1 MESKWLQNYN
11 PHAKTT
17 AYLERE
23 EKERA
28 EREELLAKVKEI
40 NRLTNLNK
48 EKKRSGKWRKQC
60 EVLANIIEKERE
72 INETSLLE
80 QSGLSIWVFKK
91 LKPYLLELYS
101 DIDYIK
107 KEKKYSYNNNNELL
121 SLFFRLMLWV
131 LCYNEYR
138 IRIGQVQ

>member
-1 MESKWLQNYN
+1 MAWIN

-23 EKERA
+23 KKERA
-28 EREELLAKVKEI
+28 EREELLAKEREI

-48 EKKRSGKWRKQC
+48 ERKRSKKWLEQC
-60 EVLANIIEKERE
+60 ESLANIIKKERE

-91 LKPYLLELYS
+91 LKPHLLELYS
-101 DIDYIK
+101 EINYIK
-107 KEKKYSYNNNNELL
+107 KEKKYFFINNESEFSL
-121 SLFFRLMLWV
+121 SFLD
-131 LCYNEYR
+131 
-138 IRIGQVQ
+138 

>member
-1 MESKWLQNYN
+1 MAWIN
-11 PHAKTT
+11 PHIKTT

-23 EKERA
+23 EKKRA
-28 EREELLAKVKEI
+28 EREELLAKEREI

-48 EKKRSGKWRKQC
+48 ERKRSTKWLEQC
-60 EVLANIIEKERE
+60 ENLANIIKKERE

-101 DIDYIK
+101 EIDYIK
-107 KEKKYSYNNNNELL
+107 KEKKYSYNNNYKFSL
-121 SLFFRLMLWV
+121 SFLD
-131 LCYNEYR
+131 
-138 IRIGQVQ
+138 

>member
-1 MESKWLQNYN
+1 MAWI
-11 PHAKTT
+11 PRGAKTK
-17 AYLERE
+17 AWIERE
-23 EKERA
+23 KKERA

-101 DIDYIK
+101 EIDYIK
-107 KEKKYSYNNNNELL
+107 KEKKYSYNNNNEFSL
-121 SLFFRLMLWV
+121 SFLD
-131 LCYNEYR
+131 
-138 IRIGQVQ
+138 

>member
-1 MESKWLQNYN
+1 MAWIN

-23 EKERA
+23 KKERA

-48 EKKRSGKWRKQC
+48 KKNRSTKWLVQC
-60 EVLANIIEKERE
+60 KGLAIIIERERE
-72 INETSLLE
+72 INETDLLE

-107 KEKKYSYNNNNELL
+107 KEKKYSYNNNYKFSL
-121 SLFFRLMLWV
+121 SFLD
-131 LCYNEYR
+131 
-138 IRIGQVQ
+138 

>member
-1 MESKWLQNYN
+1 MAWIN

-23 EKERA
+23 KKERA
-28 EREELLAKVKEI
+28 EKEELLAKEREI

-101 DIDYIK
+101 EIDYIK
-107 KEKKYSYNNNNELL
+107 KEKKYSYNNNYKFSL
-121 SLFFRLMLWV
+121 SFLD
-131 LCYNEYR
+131 
-138 IRIGQVQ
+138 

>member
-1 MESKWLQNYN
+1 MAWIN

-23 EKERA
+23 EKKRA
-28 EREELLAKVKEI
+28 EREELLAKEREI

-48 EKKRSGKWRKQC
+48 ERKRAKKWLEQC
-60 EVLANIIEKERE
+60 ENLANIIKKERE

-91 LKPYLLELYS
+91 LKPHLLELYS
-101 DIDYIK
+101 EINYIK
-107 KEKKYSYNNNNELL
+107 KEKKYSYNNNIEFSL
-121 SLFFRLMLWV
+121 SFLD
-131 LCYNEYR
+131 
-138 IRIGQVQ
+138 

>member
-1 MESKWLQNYN
+1 MAWIN

-23 EKERA
+23 KKERA
-28 EREELLAKVKEI
+28 EREELLAKEREI

-91 LKPYLLELYS
+91 LKSHLLELYS
-101 DIDYIK
+101 EIDYIK
-107 KEKKYSYNNNNELL
+107 KEKKYSYNNNEL
-121 SLFFRLMLWV
+121 SLSFLD
-131 LCYNEYR
+131 
-138 IRIGQVQ
+138 

>member
-1 MESKWLQNYN
+1 MAWIN

-23 EKERA
+23 KKERA

-60 EVLANIIEKERE
+60 EVLANIIKKERD

-101 DIDYIK
+101 EIDYIK
-107 KEKKYSYNNNNELL
+107 KEKKYSYNNNIEFSL
-121 SLFFRLMLWV
+121 SFLD
-131 LCYNEYR
+131 
-138 IRIGQVQ
+138 

>member
-1 MESKWLQNYN
+1 MAWIN

-23 EKERA
+23 EKKRA
-28 EREELLAKVKEI
+28 EREELLAKEREI

-48 EKKRSGKWRKQC
+48 ERKRSTKWLVQC
-60 EVLANIIEKERE
+60 ESLANIIKKERE
-72 INETSLLE
+72 INETDLLE

-101 DIDYIK
+101 EIDYIK
-107 KEKKYSYNNNNELL
+107 KEKKYSYNNNNEFSL
-121 SLFFRLMLWV
+121 SFLD
-131 LCYNEYR
+131 
-138 IRIGQVQ
+138 

>member
-1 MESKWLQNYN
+1 MAWIN

-23 EKERA
+23 EKKRA
-28 EREELLAKVKEI
+28 EREELLAKERET

-48 EKKRSGKWRKQC
+48 ERKRSKKWLEQC
-60 EVLANIIEKERE
+60 ENLANIIKKERE

-91 LKPYLLELYS
+91 LKPHLLELYS
-101 DIDYIK
+101 EINYIK
-107 KEKKYSYNNNNELL
+107 KEKKYSYNNNIEFSL
-121 SLFFRLMLWV
+121 SFLD
-131 LCYNEYR
+131 
-138 IRIGQVQ
+138 